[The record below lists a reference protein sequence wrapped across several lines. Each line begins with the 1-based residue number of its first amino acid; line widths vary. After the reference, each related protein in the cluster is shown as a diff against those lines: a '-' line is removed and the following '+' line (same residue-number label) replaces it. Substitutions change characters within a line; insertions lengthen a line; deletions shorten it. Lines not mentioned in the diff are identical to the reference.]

1 MKYLSNVDEKH
12 FINLSEERRIFL
24 KRKQFS
30 LFSLSQIRKEKD
42 KEKKRRSGRKSWLVL
57 NLHAIKLQI
66 SQFLPCFFFFVT
78 VCNFVVHDRCLKA
91 VVSPC
96 SSIAA
101 SLIKVRI
108 PTVSVPPLFRATR
121 DEVWILPSATYI
133 YTPLR
138 ILMAASKVRLRSQRG
153 WTSWTSVSAL
163 ATRLWYFR
171 QTLFL

>member
-1 MKYLSNVDEKH
+1 MLTKNISSICQKK
-12 FINLSEERRIFL
+12 EEFFS
-24 KRKQFS
+24 RKQFS
-30 LFSLSQIRKEKD
+30 LFSLSQIRKEKER
-42 KEKKRRSGRKSWLVL
+42 KKKRNRRKSWLVL
-57 NLHAIKLQI
+57 NLTCTLLNYKSLNF
-66 SQFLPCFFFFVT
+66 SPLFFFVT

-108 PTVSVPPLFRATR
+108 PTISVPPLFRATR

-138 ILMAASKVRLRSQRG
+138 ILRG
-153 WTSWTSVSAL
+153 CVQSSSPF
-163 ATRLWYFR
+163 ATRMNFVSNISFCISD
-171 QTLFL
+171 TAMIF